1 MASPR
6 GVSLTHDPGTVAATL
21 ASAVTTANKNPPEGY
36 GPQWTASSA
45 VKLYG
50 EVFAALSK
58 ETTGEPNP

>member
-6 GVSLTHDPGTVAATL
+6 GVSLTHDPGMVAATL
-21 ASAVTTANKNPPEGY
+21 TSALMGAKKSPDGFAG
-36 GPQWTASSA
+36 GPWTVPAT
-45 VKLYG
+45 VRLYR